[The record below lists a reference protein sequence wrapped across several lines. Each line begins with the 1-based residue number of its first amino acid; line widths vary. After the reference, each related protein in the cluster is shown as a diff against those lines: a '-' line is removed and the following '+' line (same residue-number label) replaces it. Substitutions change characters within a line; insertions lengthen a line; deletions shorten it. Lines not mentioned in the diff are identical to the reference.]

1 MLKRK
6 ILLIII
12 ACIVFLAVP
21 AVFFSGAG
29 EQFRKMFDVNEPDLP
44 PFATK
49 KKSDNREKEESEGID
64 KEEYLT
70 RRIENLDMLQG
81 FDTAK
86 QDSRVRA
93 IREMDIAEAK
103 QQKLRAESPAAA
115 WTALGPAPIPISA
128 GVAWSGRTSAIAVHP
143 TDPNIVYVG
152 TAQGGLYRTLNGG
165 TTWTPLM
172 DNAATLAIGAVA
184 ISPSDPT
191 IVYVGTGESTQC
203 GSGCFIG
210 VGLYR
215 INTADTTPVLTGP
228 LNKDASNNDVFSGRA
243 ISEVLVHPTDPNTLF
258 VATTSGVAGIGSI
271 TTGLPLPVRGIYRT
285 TNATAPNPTFTL
297 LPITGV
303 SDRNV
308 TDMVMDPADPN
319 RIYAGVIGV
328 LNTIGAGV
336 FMTSNALDASPTFTQ
351 LLTNTPQT
359 ASAAQGRIELAA
371 NHVAGTTTV
380 IAATGEGTG
389 TTYRSIN
396 GAAFT
401 TLLDNNFCN
410 PQCFY
415 DIAVAIDP
423 TNANNVY
430 LGGSPTLVFGRSS
443 NGGTSYTSSS
453 SGLHVDTQAITV
465 APSNPSIIYF
475 GSDGGIWRST
485 NAGVNWTTLNN
496 TTYSAT
502 QFMSIAVHPTEANY
516 TLGGTQDNGTQ
527 YLVAADGTTWV
538 NSDGGDGG
546 FAVIDQ
552 TSTSATSITA
562 YHTYYNQTNSQIGF
576 TRATTTVA
584 NGDPNWSGFL
594 GCGGTANGIACADAT
609 LFYAPMV
616 GGPVASDSAGKNTLY
631 FGTNKLYRSANTGT
645 TMTAASQALT
655 GTPNERVS
663 AIGISPQNDAVR
675 LIGSTI
681 GKVYYSNTA
690 GAVTMT
696 DVTGTLPARYVGRI
710 AFSPTDQNTAY
721 VALNG
726 YGIPGQHVMKTTN
739 LNAPT
744 PTWTSAGSGIPDVP
758 TNALVVDPLN
768 SNHIYAGTDI
778 GVFVS
783 YDGGAHWGPLGT
795 GLPRVAV
802 FGIAIQPTSRILRI
816 ATHGRG
822 MYQIPVANPPTA
834 TVAGRV
840 LTAEGRGVRNATV
853 TMTDPLGAVLQVRT
867 GPFGNYRFDNVPTG
881 TFYDMA
887 VVSRRFTFAPNQ
899 IVLSDSL
906 SGVNFIAQ

>member
-1 MLKRK
+1 MKRSWL
-6 ILLIII
+6 ILITLL
-12 ACIVFLAVP
+12 AFLTFLAVP
-21 AVFFSGAG
+21 AVWFSGAG
-29 EQFRKMFDVNEPDLP
+29 ETLRKIFDRNEPDLP
-44 PFATK
+44 PFAEK
-49 KKSDNREKEESEGID
+49 KRGYEKDEDGID
-64 KEEYLT
+64 KEDYLI
-70 RRIENLDMLQG
+70 RRIENLDLLQG
-81 FDTAK
+81 YDTAK
-86 QDSRVRA
+86 QDSRVKA
-93 IREMDIAEAK
+93 IQEMDNAEADLA
-103 QQKLRAESPAAA
+103 KLRGESPAAA
-115 WTALGPAPIPISA
+115 WTPLGPAPIPISA
-128 GVAWSGRTSAIAVHP
+128 SVAWSGRTSAIAVHP
-143 TDPNIVYVG
+143 TNPNIVYVG

-228 LNKDASNNDVFSGRA
+228 LNKDAANNDVFSGRA
-243 ISEVLVHPTDPNTLF
+243 ISEVLVHPTDPNTVF
-258 VATTSGVAGIGSI
+258 VATTSGVAGIGSS
-271 TTGLPLPVRGIYRT
+271 TTGLSLPTRGIYRT
-285 TNATAPNPTFTL
+285 TNATAPNPTFAL
-297 LPITGV
+297 IPMGITE
-303 SDRNV
+303 RNV
-308 TDMVMDPADPN
+308 TDLVMDPSDPN
-319 RIYAGVIGV
+319 KIWAGVITAVAGD
-328 LNTIGAGV
+328 GGV
-336 FMTSNALDASPTFTQ
+336 FATTNALAASPTWGQVLGNTFTVTGSQ
-351 LLTNTPQT
+351 
-359 ASAAQGRIELAA
+359 SRVELAA
-371 NHVAGTTTV
+371 ANVGGTTTV
-380 IAATGEGTG
+380 IAAVGEGTG
-389 TTYRSIN
+389 QTIKSVGG
-396 GAAFT
+396 GAFNFM
-401 TLLDNNFCN
+401 LDNNFCN
-410 PQCFY
+410 AQCFY
-415 DIAVAIDP
+415 DIAIAIDP

-443 NGGTSYTSSS
+443 NGGTTYTSSS

-465 APSNPSIIYF
+465 APSDPNTIYF
-475 GSDGGIWRST
+475 GSDGGIWKST

-502 QFMSIAVHPTEANY
+502 QFMGLAVHPTETNY

-527 YLVAADGTTWV
+527 YLVAADSTWV

-562 YHTYYNQTNSQIGF
+562 YHTYYNQTNNQIGF

-594 GCGGTANGIACADAT
+594 GCGGTANGIACTDAT

-616 GGPVASDSAGKNTLY
+616 GGPVASDSAAKNTLY
-631 FGTNKLYRSANTGT
+631 FGSNKLYRSANIGT
-645 TMTAASQALT
+645 TMTVVSQALP
-655 GTPNERVS
+655 GGNERVS

-675 LIGSTI
+675 LIGSTL

-744 PTWTSAGSGIPDVP
+744 PTWTNAGSGIPDVP
-758 TNALVVDPLN
+758 TNALAIDPIN
-768 SNHIYAGTDI
+768 ANNIYAGTDI

-783 YDGGAHWGPLGT
+783 YNGGTNWAPLGT

-802 FGIAIQPTSRILRI
+802 FGVAIQPTSRTLRI

-822 MYQIPVANPPTA
+822 MYQISIATPTTA
-834 TVAGRV
+834 TVSGRI
-840 LTAEGRGVRNATV
+840 LTAAGRGVRNATV
-853 TMTDPLGAVLQVRT
+853 TMTNSLGVVLQVRS

-881 TFYDMA
+881 VTYNMA
-887 VVSRRFTFAPNQ
+887 VISRRFTFAPSVV
-899 IVLSDSL
+899 VLSDNIADN
-906 SGVNFIAQ
+906 NFIAQ